1 MSLLPEQRL
10 EIQVPVLRLIYSQ
23 VQLRAQFR
31 MVLLLLGRIR
41 VGGLF

>member
-10 EIQVPVLRLIYSQ
+10 EIQVLVLSLIYLQ
-23 VQLRAQFR
+23 VQLRAQFP
-31 MVLLLLGRIR
+31 MALLLLGRIR